1 MELFNPAN
9 LKAIGRINIL
19 QPLSGIMYFHSI
31 LTPPGYTHLM
41 KGLPRLVPWPGD
53 GTHNIFISD
62 VIQKAFISV
71 DEAGTEAAAA
81 TAVIIGVTGM
91 PATPTELT
99 LETTHLSL

>member
-1 MELFNPAN
+1 MELFNPPN
-9 LKAIGRINIL
+9 LKMSSHVNIL
-19 QPLSGIMYFHSI
+19 QSLSWSLPMQFI

-99 LETTHLSL
+99 LETTHLSF